1 MGSLY
6 LHHVACHLCAVE
18 ECVIVDLC
26 YKVEGFQ
33 TEAFKVSGPC
43 HAGVADK
50 GVNGAECYQSLVY
63 QFFDAVY
70 LAYVR
75 LYENGLVVA
84 RDGVEGVCRG
94 LSCDFVEVGDNDI
107 GPFLHQLARN
117 SLAEALGG
125 ARHYYRLSFD
135 SAVG

>member
-1 MGSLY
+1 M
-6 LHHVACHLCAVE
+6 
-18 ECVIVDLC
+18 
-26 YKVEGFQ
+26 
-33 TEAFKVSGPC
+33 
-43 HAGVADK
+43 
-50 GVNGAECYQSLVY
+50 N

-84 RDGVEGVCRG
+84 CDGVEGVHGC
-94 LSCDFVEVGDNDI
+94 LSCHLVEVGDNDI
-107 GPFLHQLARN
+107 CAFLHKFTGN
-117 SLAEALGG
+117 SFTEALGG